1 MSLERGKKK
10 KKLKQE
16 VMMTINKNEIKQLPI
31 NSDIN
36 AESPLENE
44 QAVIEALE
52 RYLRLSSLTRAHP
65 LPRWVMW

>member
-1 MSLERGKKK
+1 M
-10 KKLKQE
+10 
-16 VMMTINKNEIKQLPI
+16 IFDKNETKQLPI
-31 NSDIN
+31 NSDIS
-36 AESPLENE
+36 AESALENE